1 MGKRRRKG
9 RGKGTKCRKKIDDSL
24 RQRVREVG
32 GDKFGVLVVDSSK
45 KNAEVWL
52 TDFYGEPLWDE
63 SRTFPITR
71 GHLDEMINVVGGTYR
86 EHGLKDLVVGIEQTG
101 RYHLPIK
108 RALEKRWEVKT
119 IHPFVTKQLRQ
130 PASPGI
136 KTDGIDL
143 EAMSRAIIGG
153 YGTDHRPVPLLY
165 AKWQMLNR
173 AREELVD
180 KRATLKIQCKERL
193 NAFMPGYAALFND
206 IWRAPTAWAIVECYG
221 SAKRLLRENV
231 ESIRMR
237 LRDKGIRCFRP
248 TINRVLA
255 WAADAPSPDPAG
267 ALNGRILRNN
277 LQLIAQI
284 ERYIDRYERGL
295 AAYLVQTPF
304 VLLLSITGINVV
316 SASGYGSELGPITN
330 YLKPSHINGRA
341 GIFPSRYQS
350 DETDCDDGP
359 MVGGRNARL
368 RDAIMEIASNLI
380 LHNDHFQGWAALREQ
395 RGWSSKKIY
404 VSIAN
409 RFNRMAFHMVA
420 GQMLF
425 NHPCVKS
432 RDAVLKKVAGFALAH
447 GMKPE
452 TACSLVAKAARE
464 LPSDAL
470 GEELSALQ
478 QGLSDLRTSC
488 GIPTN
493 TIKQVA
499 PLLPGLVA
507 QLNHDRVHQGERN
520 EETIKETPY
529 PVKVETLVETPIS
542 HQGKTQH

>member
-1 MGKRRRKG
+1 MSKRRGRG
-9 RGKGTKCRKKIDDSL
+9 RGKGTKCRKKPDNSL
-24 RQRVREVG
+24 RARVRKVG

-63 SRTFPITR
+63 SRTFPITH
-71 GHLDEMINVVGGTYR
+71 GHLDEMMDVVGGTYR
-86 EHGLKDLVVGIEQTG
+86 EHGLKDMVVGIEQTG
-101 RYHLPIK
+101 RYHLPVK
-108 RALEKRWEVKT
+108 RALEKRWEIKT
-119 IHPFVTKQLRQ
+119 IHPFTTKQLRQ
-130 PASPGI
+130 PASPGV

-143 EAMSRAIIGG
+143 EAMSRAIISG
-153 YGTDHRPVPLLY
+153 YGTDQRPFPLLY

-180 KRATLKIQCKERL
+180 KRARLKIQCQERL
-193 NAFMPGYAALFND
+193 NAFMPGYAALFKD

-221 SAKRLLRENV
+221 SAKRLLREDV
-231 ESIRMR
+231 ESIRTR
-237 LRDKGIRCFRP
+237 LKDKGIRCFRP

-255 WAADAPSPDPAG
+255 WAADAASPDPAG
-267 ALNGRILRNN
+267 ALNRRILSNN

-284 ERYIDRYERGL
+284 GRYIDRYERHL

-341 GIFPSRYQS
+341 GLFPSRYQS
-350 DETDCDDGP
+350 DETDSADGP

-368 RDAIMEIASNLI
+368 RDAVMEIASNLL

-409 RFNRMAFHMVA
+409 RFNRIAFHMVA
-420 GQMLF
+420 GQTLF
-425 NHPCVKS
+425 P
-432 RDAVLKKVAGFALAH
+432 VAGFALAH
-447 GMKPE
+447 GMKPG
-452 TACSLVAKAARE
+452 TAVNLVAKAARQ
-464 LPSDAL
+464 LPSNAL

-478 QGLSDLRTSC
+478 TGLADLRKSC
-488 GIPTN
+488 GIPTR
-493 TIKQVA
+493 TIKQMA

-507 QLNHDRVHQGERN
+507 QLNHDNIPQGACSKEA
-520 EETIKETPY
+520 TTETPY

-542 HQGKTQH
+542 HQGKTQQ